1 MCENEKIV
9 NSNEKIL
16 ERLQGKYSQSFTSLV
31 PTFIL
36 DSKSDCLVETGY
48 KDIQKEIDSHQECA
62 LDIMLDKFLDPIKNA
77 NIQYVEG
84 ITEVA
89 NIDLIDLAD
98 MSNNKEELA
107 VRYGLNKDAS
117 LNDIYEAIKNVLTK
131 QSTEVNENEKEI
143 K

>member
-1 MCENEKIV
+1 MCENGKNS

-48 KDIQKEIDSHQECA
+48 KDIQKEIDSHQDCA
-62 LDIMLDKFLDPIKNA
+62 LDNMLEKFLDPIQNS
-77 NIQYVEG
+77 NIQYVDG

-98 MSNNKEELA
+98 MSNDKEELA
-107 VRYGLNKDAS
+107 VKYGLNKDAS
-117 LNDIYEAIKNVLTK
+117 LNDIYEAIKKVLTK
-131 QSTEVNENEKEI
+131 KSEEVIDDEKAI

>member
-1 MCENEKIV
+1 MCENGKIT

-16 ERLQGKYSQSFTSLV
+16 ERLQGKYSQNFTPLV

-36 DSKSDCLVETGY
+36 DSKSDCLVETGN

-77 NIQYVEG
+77 NIQYVDG

-98 MSNNKEELA
+98 MSKDKEDLA
-107 VRYGLNKDAS
+107 VKYGLNKNAS
-117 LNDIYEAIKNVLTK
+117 LNDIYDAIKNVLTK
-131 QSTEVNENEKEI
+131 QSKEVIDDEKEI